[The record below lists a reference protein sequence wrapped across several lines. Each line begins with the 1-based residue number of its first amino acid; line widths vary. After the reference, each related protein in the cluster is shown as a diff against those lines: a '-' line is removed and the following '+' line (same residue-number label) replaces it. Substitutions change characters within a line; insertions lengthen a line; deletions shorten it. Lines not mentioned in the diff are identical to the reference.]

1 MVFSNWNPCVLH
13 CQNKQRMSMEMITQS
28 VLAVTLYA
36 WFVWRVDDLYEIG
49 TLWFEVTKAFLK
61 GEYEV

>member
-1 MVFSNWNPCVLH
+1 
-13 CQNKQRMSMEMITQS
+13 MITQS